1 DKLDKPALKPLLR
14 QRYLYTET
22 KRAKVGPDY
31 HIEYC
36 RHYYSVPHQLVG
48 QHVELEASNRLVQIY
63 HRGNMVTQHPR
74 SQRERGN
81 STKPEH
87 MPGHHHHQKWSP
99 ERLLSWGASIGPATR
114 ETINKILLAKPH
126 PEQSY
131 RSCLGLLSLSKTHG
145 ESRLEQACQ
154 DALMLTKPN
163 YTFIN
168 NLLKSHREGQMSKD
182 NTTTPNIIH
191 SNVRGPNSYH

>member
-1 DKLDKPALKPLLR
+1 MSVTLSWEDAVNISLLLSLKKQKTLGGLKNIKMCG
-14 QRYLYTET
+14 L
-22 KRAKVGPDY
+22 PDAY
-31 HIEYC
+31 
-36 RHYYSVPHQLVG
+36 
-48 QHVELEASNRLVQIY
+48 QIY
-63 HRGNMVTQHPR
+63 YQGNMVAQHPR

-81 STKPEH
+81 STQPEH
-87 MPGHHHHQKWSP
+87 MPCHHHHQKWSP